1 MTADQLRKSILQ
13 QAIQGKLVPQDPND
27 EPASVLLERI
37 REEKSRLVEEKKI
50 KKEKNP
56 SVIFRGEDNSY
67 YEKFTLSGE
76 VKCIDEEIPFEIPNG
91 WEWCRLSCLTSF
103 LGDGIHGTPEY
114 DDAGDIYFVN
124 GNNLN
129 DGIITIK
136 DDTKR
141 VNSTEAVK
149 YKRTLTDS
157 TVLVSING
165 TLGKVAF
172 YNNEKIILGKS
183 ACYFNLLGCVN
194 KFYIKCLIETE
205 YFSEYAKK
213 VATGTTIKNVPLA
226 GMRNFLIPLPSLSE
240 QSRIVDIVN
249 ELNTKVSRYNHI
261 QSELDSLNRSIYDKF
276 KKSVLQYAIEGK
288 LVPQDEAE
296 GTAEELLLQIQAEKQ
311 KLYEENKLKKKD
323 LEHSTIFKG
332 EDNKYYEKIGKN
344 VTCIDEEI
352 PFDIPKNWR
361 WCRLGDIT
369 IVIGGYAFSSEDI
382 KGEIGVRVIRISDF
396 NEKGWVNN
404 KVVRYKGKEKL
415 IQYEVKINDLLLAMT
430 GGTVGKS
437 FLVDYLQEKMF
448 LNQRVASIRSINTLP
463 KYLNILLKAPLTLD
477 IINSIKNST
486 NDNISMKDINN
497 FLIPLPPLAEQQ
509 RIVESI
515 DAIFRCIEKN

>member
-1 MTADQLRKSILQ
+1 M
-13 QAIQGKLVPQDPND
+13 
-27 EPASVLLERI
+27 
-37 REEKSRLVEEKKI
+37 
-50 KKEKNP
+50 
-56 SVIFRGEDNSY
+56 
-67 YEKFTLSGE
+67 
-76 VKCIDEEIPFEIPNG
+76 
-91 WEWCRLSCLTSF
+91 SCLTSF

-141 VNSTEAVK
+141 VDSTEAVK

-249 ELNTKVSRYNHI
+249 ELNTKVSRYNHL

-296 GTAEELLLQIQAEKQ
+296 GTAEELLLQIQTEKQ

-323 LEHSTIFKG
+323 LKYSTIFKD

-352 PFDIPKNWR
+352 PFEIPKDWR
-361 WCRLGDIT
+361 WVRMGQIADLYTGNSINEQEKKAQYMNTEGVPYIGTKDIGFDGKVLYQNGVA
-369 IVIGGYAFSSEDI
+369 IPKKHLSLFKKAYSNSILICIEGGSAGRKITLIDKTVCFGNKLCCITSYCEKIRYLFYYLQSPMFF
-382 KGEIGVRVIRISDF
+382 EIFNQNKNGIISGVS
-396 NEKGWVNN
+396 VNN
-404 KVVRYKGKEKL
+404 LKNL
-415 IQYEVKINDLLLAMT
+415 IV
-430 GGTVGKS
+430 
-437 FLVDYLQEKMF
+437 
-448 LNQRVASIRSINTLP
+448 
-463 KYLNILLKAPLTLD
+463 
-477 IINSIKNST
+477 
-486 NDNISMKDINN
+486 
-497 FLIPLPPLAEQQ
+497 PLPPFAEQQ
-509 RIVESI
+509 RIIESI
-515 DAIFRCIEKN
+515 DAIFRCIEH